1 MNVIKILTWNISWEA
16 MTGQNSGRLDGTKCN
31 KGGKNVCLENV
42 LNKIIEVNTLNELDF
57 ILLQEAE
64 INPETLKTKLNGKY
78 NYLSYNEL
86 TKTKKE
92 ESIIFYNNTK
102 YNILK
107 QIPWGFYP
115 GRPFI
120 IALFQ
125 NIGTQQ
131 NILITNLHGPHGG
144 LDDKKGHTLPNYLD
158 FLDYYRLGGP
168 DKDYT
173 GRDISKN
180 PRIDLTDLP
189 IIIGGDFN
197 KAIPGP
203 IKIFNQI
210 FSNEGNQPTC
220 CDNDFKGRGLSN
232 RFDHI
237 LINDKLT
244 YKKVTYPKVDDK
256 MYSDHIPIYAE
267 INMPSISPV
276 IPPIIP
282 VFPPIF
288 PPVNKHRFGFD
299 FDGVI
304 HKSVTIPDLNGQR
317 HPVPKTNLIK
327 NDQIFTKIEQYLTA
341 GHDIEIISSRWDQSI
356 IKPYLLKHSVICNS
370 HASKITVNNS
380 AKGLKKHQIVS
391 ARDIIEF
398 YDDSVNVLKDIM
410 LELKQKGITK
420 IKLFLVRPELKDF
433 IKIDSISQLDN
444 ELIKLNINLLCN
456 KSIKH
461 EVDTDYIRL
470 KENINQLL

>member
-16 MTGQNSGRLDGTKCN
+16 MTGQKSPHTGLDGTVCN

-42 LNKIIEVNTLNELDF
+42 LNKIIEVNTLNEIDF

-64 INPETLKTKLNGKY
+64 INPETLKIKLNRKY

-125 NIGTQQ
+125 KIDTQQ
-131 NILITNLHGPHGG
+131 NILITNLHGPHGA
-144 LDDKKGHTLPNYLD
+144 LKDKKTGNTLPNYLD
-158 FLDYYRLGGP
+158 FFDYYRLGGP
-168 DKDYT
+168 DIDYN
-173 GRDISKN
+173 GKNISKN
-180 PRIDLTDLP
+180 PRIDLTNLP

-197 KAIPGP
+197 LEIPGP

-210 FSNEGNQPTC
+210 FSNEGNQLTC
-220 CDNDFKGRGLSN
+220 CDTKFTGKGMKY

-256 MYSDHIPIYAE
+256 MYSDHIPVYAE

-276 IPPIIP
+276 I
-282 VFPPIF
+282 PPIF

-341 GHDIEIISSRWDQSI
+341 GHYIEIISSRWDQSI

-370 HASKITVNNS
+370 HASQITVNNS

-391 ARDIIEF
+391 ALDIIEF

-410 LELKQKGITK
+410 EELKKRKITT
-420 IKLFLVRPELKDF
+420 IILFLVRPELNDF
-433 IKIDSISQLDN
+433 IKINSISQLDN

-456 KSIKH
+456 KSIKY

-470 KENINQLL
+470 KENINQLLKI

>member
-16 MTGQNSGRLDGTKCN
+16 MTGKNSGRLDGTICN

-42 LNKIIEVNTLNELDF
+42 LNKIIEVNMLNELDF

-64 INPETLKTKLNGKY
+64 IEPETLKTKLNGKY
-78 NYLSYNEL
+78 NYLSYTKL
-86 TKTKKE
+86 TTTPKKE

-102 YNILK
+102 YTILK
-107 QIPWGFYP
+107 QILWSFFP

-125 NIGTQQ
+125 NIITRQ
-131 NILITNLHGPHGG
+131 NILITNLHGPHGP
-144 LDDKKGHTLPNYLD
+144 LDDKKGNTLPNYLD
-158 FLDYYRLGGP
+158 FFDYYRLGGP

-180 PRIDLTDLP
+180 PRIDLNNLP

-197 KAIPGP
+197 LEIPGH

-210 FSNEGNQPTC
+210 FSNEGNQLTC
-220 CDNDFKGRGLSN
+220 CDTKFTGKGMKY

-244 YKKVTYPKVDDK
+244 YKTVMYPKVDDN
-256 MYSDHIPIYAE
+256 MYSDHIPVYAE

-276 IPPIIP
+276 FKPRI
-282 VFPPIF
+282 
-288 PPVNKHRFGFD
+288 GFD

-317 HPVPKTNLIK
+317 HPDTKTKDVDLIK
-327 NDQIFTKIEQYLTA
+327 NDQIFSKIEEYLNA

-356 IKPYLLKHSVICNS
+356 IMPYLLKHSVICNS
-370 HASKITVNNS
+370 HASQITVNNS
-380 AKGLKKHQIVS
+380 AKGLKKHEIVVMS
-391 ARDIIEF
+391 GISEF
-398 YDDSVNVLKDIM
+398 YDDSINVLTDIM
-410 LELKQKGITK
+410 LFLRTIKGIMTLK
-420 IKLFLVRPELKDF
+420 KLFLVRPELNDF
-433 IKIDSISQLDN
+433 IEVISIAQLDN

-461 EVDTDYIRL
+461 EVDTDYIKL
-470 KENINQLL
+470 KENINQLLYH